1 MPDQPGENED
11 RADSNETSLCTIC
24 EAVQNDY
31 GGMSRSSVI
40 IL

>member
-1 MPDQPGENED
+1 MPDQPVENED
-11 RADSNETSLCTIC
+11 RADSSETSPWAIC

-31 GGMSRSSVI
+31 GRMSRSSVI